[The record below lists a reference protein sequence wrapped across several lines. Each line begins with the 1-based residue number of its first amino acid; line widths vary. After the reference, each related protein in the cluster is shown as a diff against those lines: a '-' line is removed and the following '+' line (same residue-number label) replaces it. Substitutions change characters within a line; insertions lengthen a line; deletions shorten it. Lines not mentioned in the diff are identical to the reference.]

1 MRVITNYVTRSK
13 RQPLVDFL
21 TRIEQKTFIPSKTK
35 KEKTEIKVEDITAK
49 DSSSE

>member
-21 TRIEQKTFIPSKTK
+21 TRIEQKTFIPTK
-35 KEKTEIKVEDITAK
+35 LRKKIEIKVEDITAK
-49 DSSSE
+49 DSSFE